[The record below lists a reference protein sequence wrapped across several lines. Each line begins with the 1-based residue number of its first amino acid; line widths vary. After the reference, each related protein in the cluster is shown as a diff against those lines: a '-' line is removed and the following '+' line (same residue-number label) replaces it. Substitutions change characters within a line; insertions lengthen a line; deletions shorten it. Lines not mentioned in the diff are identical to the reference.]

1 VCLPIPISLCINTG
15 VEALLRPPASADRT
29 IKAVSAPHAHTWHNA
44 WPHLHTL
51 DLANNQ
57 LSAHGSGIS
66 SVGELVVQQRKMER
80 LVLSYNLL
88 LDAGVLAFCQ
98 VLTQG
103 TSASQRASAAA
114 AASTNSVL
122 LQIDSLCMEG
132 CGLGELACQSLV
144 DLLLPQATQGRRTLS
159 VRGLKLSNNSRVSD
173 QSAMALLH
181 LRQNEKTWLML
192 IEATNCNIS
201 PGVLSAISHL
211 GAPRQWSGVGSERR
225 HALLKAAA
233 PADPSATST
242 SAVISTISAA
252 PSRPTSRTIASNGV
266 AAGLVHTGLTNS
278 NRGFSVLKRG
288 ISPPSG
294 STVLV
299 SQPPMR

>member
-1 VCLPIPISLCINTG
+1 MSVHTG
-15 VEALLRPPASADRT
+15 VEALLRPPASADST
-29 IKAVSAPHAHTWHNA
+29 IMTVSAPHTHTRHNA
-44 WPHLHTL
+44 WPFLHTL
-51 DLANNQ
+51 DLSNNQ

-88 LDAGVLAFCQ
+88 LDAGVLAFSQ

-103 TSASQRASAAA
+103 TSESQKASA
-114 AASTNSVL
+114 STVSTSTSCVV

-132 CGLGELACQSLV
+132 CGLGELACKSLV
-144 DLLLPQATQGRRTLS
+144 DLLLPQAPQGRRTLS
-159 VRGLKLSNNSRVSD
+159 VRSLKLSNNSRVSD
-173 QSAMALLH
+173 QSAMALLL

-201 PGVLSAISHL
+201 QGVLSAISHL
-211 GAPRQWSGVGSERR
+211 GPPRQWSGVGSESR
-225 HALLKAAA
+225 HELLNAAA
-233 PADPSATST
+233 PAATTATST
-242 SAVISTISAA
+242 SGVTSTISA
-252 PSRPTSRTIASNGV
+252 PSRLASRTTASNSV
-266 AAGLVHTGLTNS
+266 AACLVQAGLPYST
-278 NRGFSVLKRG
+278 RGFSVLKRG

-294 STVLV
+294 STILV

>member
-1 VCLPIPISLCINTG
+1 MSVHTG
-15 VEALLRPPASADRT
+15 VEALLRPPASADST
-29 IKAVSAPHAHTWHNA
+29 IMTVSAPHTHTRHNA
-44 WPHLHTL
+44 WPFLHTL
-51 DLANNQ
+51 DLSNNQ

-88 LDAGVLAFCQ
+88 LDAGVLAFSQ

-103 TSASQRASAAA
+103 TSESQKASA
-114 AASTNSVL
+114 STVSTSTSCVV

-132 CGLGELACQSLV
+132 CGLGELACKSLV
-144 DLLLPQATQGRRTLS
+144 DLLLPQAPQGRRTLS
-159 VRGLKLSNNSRVSD
+159 VRSLKLSNNSRVSD
-173 QSAMALLH
+173 QSAMALLL

-201 PGVLSAISHL
+201 QCVLSAISHL
-211 GAPRQWSGVGSERR
+211 EPPRQWSGVGSERR
-225 HALLKAAA
+225 HELLNAAA
-233 PADPSATST
+233 PAATTATST
-242 SAVISTISAA
+242 SGVTSTISA
-252 PSRPTSRTIASNGV
+252 PSRLASRTTASNSV
-266 AAGLVHTGLTNS
+266 AACLVQAGLPYST
-278 NRGFSVLKRG
+278 RGFSVLKRG

-294 STVLV
+294 STILV

>member
-1 VCLPIPISLCINTG
+1 M
-15 VEALLRPPASADRT
+15 RPPASADRT

-114 AASTNSVL
+114 AASTHSVL

-201 PGVLSAISHL
+201 QGVLSAISHL
-211 GAPRQWSGVGSERR
+211 GPPRQWSGVGSERR
-225 HALLKAAA
+225 HELLNATA
-233 PADPSATST
+233 PAATTATST
-242 SAVISTISAA
+242 SGVTSTISA
-252 PSRPTSRTIASNGV
+252 PSRLASRTTASNSV
-266 AAGLVHTGLTNS
+266 AACLVQAGLPYST
-278 NRGFSVLKRG
+278 RGFSVLKRG

-294 STVLV
+294 STILV